1 MGGGGEERV
10 EPGGGPHLRRPQQGH
25 HPPAPPSIPPLT
37 RTAASRMALTLGAR
51 PGREEPLRA
60 PRMILKPALRN
71 ASRALN
77 PRAEVSVP
85 LG

>member
-1 MGGGGEERV
+1 MAKSASSRAEGRTCAA
-10 EPGGGPHLRRPQQGH
+10 HSRATT
-25 HPPAPPSIPPLT
+25 PAPPSIPPLT

-51 PGREEPLRA
+51 PGREDPLRA